1 MAKQVDGDDAGMKK
15 LVLHIPPEEKA
26 ALWAHQGDDD
36 LPDPSVLKRTMN
48 QGRRRKNYHRGHL
61 LQVWATPDEMRRVRR
76 IQRQGHMTFAEWFRH
91 ALTTLEAI
99 RPSEAKDY
107 VRKII
112 PEAVAVV
119 AERELIQ
126 AGETLMAVA
135 DRQGDWQTKKNLRGD
150 AGVIMDA
157 AAWFTDVRREYER
170 LATQPDR

>member
-1 MAKQVDGDDAGMKK
+1 MAEKVISGYQKLDIQHEDTTSDAS
-15 LVLHIPPEEKA
+15 

-36 LPDPSVLKRTMN
+36 LPDPLELKRN
-48 QGRRRKNYHRGHL
+48 LRQGRIRKDYHRDKQLIVRLSSGDL
-61 LQVWATPDEMRRVRR
+61 RRLRRLQRRNQLSFQAWVMRMIALDE
-76 IQRQGHMTFAEWFRH
+76 Q
-91 ALTTLEAI
+91 I

-170 LATQPDR
+170 LMAQTDR